1 MGRNQKGKTAM
12 DEILLVFKTHLDL
25 GFTDSA
31 ENVISKYCDEYIPK
45 AIDIANAL
53 KDTDTPFIWTT
64 GSRKQSFAP
73 AI

>member
-1 MGRNQKGKTAM
+1 M

-53 KDTDTPFIWTT
+53 KDTDTPLYLDNRFVYDQGIPEK
-64 GSRKQSFAP
+64 SRR
-73 AI
+73 I